1 MSIKNYHKNIRQ
13 VTRFDYRYIYVLG
26 NTRYLFRYKIGIAN
40 NMENRTK
47 NIDNSLKGK
56 TYEIYAVK
64 VFYAQRIEQLLHGLY
79 SPLSARR
86 MYGSGKTEWFWMILP
101 ITPMLFLT
109 LIFILQ
115 WILLPILAVGVA
127 YVYLHRGDIF

>member
-1 MSIKNYHKNIRQ
+1 MSIKKYQKNIRQ
-13 VTRFDYRYIYVLG
+13 VSRLDYRYIYVLG

-40 NMENRTK
+40 NMQNRTK

-79 SPLSARR
+79 SPLSARQ
-86 MYGSGKTEWFWMILP
+86 MYGSGRTEWFWMFLP
-101 ITPMLFLT
+101 VTPMLFLT

-115 WILLPILAVGVA
+115 WILIPLMLVGLA
-127 YVYLHRGDIF
+127 YVYLHFE

>member
-1 MSIKNYHKNIRQ
+1 MSIKNYQKNIRQ
-13 VTRFDYRYIYVLG
+13 VTRFDYRYIYILG

-64 VFYAQRIEQLLHGLY
+64 VFYAHRIEQLLHGLY

-86 MYGSGKTEWFWMILP
+86 MYGSGKTEWFWMLLP
-101 ITPMLFLT
+101 VTPMLFLT

-115 WILLPILAVGVA
+115 WILLPLLVVGLA